1 MTDLVRF
8 LTDFVFEILLI
19 PTLVVL
25 AFLTLYLP
33 SLIIT
38 RVYYFRR
45 KQGPAMRFLSRPVGP
60 SIPGRG
66 ADRRALRHALTLWA
80 MLGLKT
86 GSCATALLV
95 IGSGYAL
102 FGVAVEGRVE
112 IAFYTVMFTAF
123 FAAVVSGVECVFL
136 LVRLALH
143 GPRNPANSLM
153 KRTSKL
159 RALRLLQDRAR
170 RQQSAPVKRDRAYE
184 PCACRTVVR
193 VLARQQFGRT
203 GKATSRISRCSVLH
217 CG

>member
-8 LTDFVFEILLI
+8 LTDFVFGILLI
-19 PTLVVL
+19 PALVVL

-38 RVYYFRR
+38 RGLHYFRR
-45 KQGPAMRFLSRPVGP
+45 KQRPAMRFLSRPIGP

-66 ADRRALRHALTLWA
+66 ADRSALRHALMRWA

-86 GSCATALLV
+86 VSCATTLLV

-102 FGVAVEGRVE
+102 FGVAVEGWVE

-143 GPRNPANSLM
+143 APRNPAHSQI
-153 KRTSKL
+153 L
-159 RALRLLQDRAR
+159 RDDSEAPDDCVNPSDGPRLPLSRAR
-170 RQQSAPVKRDRAYE
+170 LAAPHAGEVFIRAKINQD
-184 PCACRTVVR
+184 A
-193 VLARQQFGRT
+193 
-203 GKATSRISRCSVLH
+203 
-217 CG
+217 

>member
-8 LTDFVFEILLI
+8 LTDFVFGILLI
-19 PTLVVL
+19 PALVAP

-38 RVYYFRR
+38 RGLYFFRR
-45 KQGPAMRFLSRPVGP
+45 KQGPAMRFLSRPIGP

-66 ADRRALRHALTLWA
+66 ADRSALRHGLTLWA

-86 GSCATALLV
+86 VSCATTLLV

-102 FGVAVEGRVE
+102 FGVAVEGWVE

-123 FAAVVSGVECVFL
+123 FAAVVSGVECVLL

-143 GPRNPANSLM
+143 APRNPAHSQLIPGNLEPPDDRGNQTGSTRPPL
-153 KRTSKL
+153 S
-159 RALRLLQDRAR
+159 RAR
-170 RQQSAPVKRDRAYE
+170 LAIRRAGG
-184 PCACRTVVR
+184 V
-193 VLARQQFGRT
+193 
-203 GKATSRISRCSVLH
+203 
-217 CG
+217 

>member
-8 LTDFVFEILLI
+8 LTDFVLGILLI
-19 PTLVVL
+19 PALVVL

-38 RVYYFRR
+38 RGLYYFRR
-45 KQGPAMRFLSRPVGP
+45 KRGPVMRFLSRPIGP

-66 ADRRALRHALTLWA
+66 ADRGALRHALTLWA

-86 GSCATALLV
+86 VSCAATLLV

-112 IAFYTVMFTAF
+112 VAFYTVMFTAF
-123 FAAVVSGVECVFL
+123 IAAVVSGMECVFL

-143 GPRNPANSLM
+143 APRNPANSQLSGNLAPPDD
-153 KRTSKL
+153 RRNQTGSTRPPL
-159 RALRLLQDRAR
+159 SRAR
-170 RQQSAPVKRDRAYE
+170 LAVRRAGG
-184 PCACRTVVR
+184 V
-193 VLARQQFGRT
+193 
-203 GKATSRISRCSVLH
+203 
-217 CG
+217 